1 MKHNHDHSASEGD
14 DDNDDS
20 DVDSSPLTLKRSRSA
35 SVLSAKDQHNKKVK
49 ATIESEM
56 ASAIK
61 FLSASIRNLHRDYVC
76 EALEI
81 LQVDDRMMTLQNED
95 YYMALNIVGDE
106 RRAKIFVLIKDNNWR
121 MRWLEREIAADRKKE
136 KQTV

>member
-35 SVLSAKDQHNKKVK
+35 SVLSTKDQHNKKAK
-49 ATIESEM
+49 ATIDSEM
-56 ASAIK
+56 ASAIRN
-61 FLSASIRNLHRDYVC
+61 LSAAIRNLRRDYVC

-81 LQVDDRMMTLQNED
+81 FQVDETMTLQDED
-95 YYMALNIVGDE
+95 YYIALNIIGDE
-106 RRAKIFVLIKDNNWR
+106 RRAKMFVLIKDNNWR
-121 MRWLEREIAADRKKE
+121 MRWLQREIAAARKKE
-136 KQTV
+136 KQTI